1 MANSLQ
7 HGLHTMN
14 ATRPKSKLWKR
25 KNKAKAAERK
35 APLLEALVK
44 AKRPTKAALKGPSVK
59 PVRKKVKKAPV
70 EVAKAK
76 STEKAEP
83 KAAAKKPAVKKAP
96 AKAEQAKLV

>member
-14 ATRPKSKLWKR
+14 ATRPKSKMWKR

-44 AKRPTKAALKGPSVK
+44 AKRPTKAALKGPAVK
-59 PVRKKVKKAPV
+59 PVRKTTKKASV
-70 EVAKAK
+70 VVAKAK
-76 STEKAEP
+76 STTKAEP
-83 KAAAKKPAVKKAP
+83 KTTAKKPAVKKAP

>member
-25 KNKAKAAERK
+25 RNKAKAAARK

-44 AKRPTKAALKGPSVK
+44 AKKPTKAALKGPKVK
-59 PVRKKVKKAPV
+59 TPPKKKVAVK
-70 EVAKAK
+70 
-76 STEKAEP
+76 TEP
-83 KAAAKKPAVKKAP
+83 KPAAKKTTIRKAP
-96 AKAEQAKLV
+96 AKAKKEQTQLI

>member
-14 ATRPKSKLWKR
+14 ATRPKSKMWKR

-44 AKRPTKAALKGPSVK
+44 AKRPTKAMLKDPSVK
-59 PVRKKVKKAPV
+59 PVRKTTKKTPV
-70 EVAKAK
+70 VVAKPKTTA
-76 STEKAEP
+76 KAEP
-83 KAAAKKPAVKKAP
+83 KTVAKKPVTKKAP

>member
-14 ATRPKSKLWKR
+14 ATRPKSKMWKR
-25 KNKAKAAERK
+25 RNKAKAAARK

-44 AKRPTKAALKGPSVK
+44 AKRPTKAVLRGPAVK
-59 PVRKKVKKAPV
+59 PVRKTAKKPPVMEVKT
-70 EVAKAK
+70 K
-76 STEKAEP
+76 STPKTEP
-83 KAAAKKPAVKKAP
+83 KTSAKKPAVKKAP